1 VSVDDIVLIGD
12 DDPESEFDE
21 NSKRLR
27 VRQAILELTPEQQHV
42 LALRFSE
49 ERSLQETADIMGKS
63 VTAVKAL
70 QFRAIAALQRQ
81 LSE

>member
-1 VSVDDIVLIGD
+1 MSVDDIVLIGD